1 MNGATY
7 KKVRICAGSG
17 RRYRDNSASV
27 AVRRQLTSATGTDV
41 SSYEWGNVMEME
53 MEWKMYLNPAH
64 NSRTRGVS
72 SKQTL
77 VRVSRKTYE
86 YCCLRRDDVHV
97 INLLRTV
104 ILLSPPLNP
113 K

>member
-1 MNGATY
+1 
-7 KKVRICAGSG
+7 
-17 RRYRDNSASV
+17 
-27 AVRRQLTSATGTDV
+27 
-41 SSYEWGNVMEME
+41 MEME
-53 MEWKMYLNPAH
+53 MYGNGMEMYLNPIH

-72 SKQTL
+72 SKQML

-113 K
+113 KQGLLEDGERENDLTAFVFD